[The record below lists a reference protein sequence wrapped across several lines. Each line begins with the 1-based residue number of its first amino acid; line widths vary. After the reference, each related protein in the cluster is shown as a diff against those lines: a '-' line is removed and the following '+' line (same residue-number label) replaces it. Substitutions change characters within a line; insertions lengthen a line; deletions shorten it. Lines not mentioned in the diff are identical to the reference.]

1 MKAWVSRSE
10 GKSCPVCRVPI
21 NASQLQRFSIDNNKP
36 GEQHAPP
43 KILEG
48 NEIMP
53 RSRREIQYSYI
64 DAQTL
69 QDIQAID
76 LLGSYGSKIE
86 TLVKHLLY
94 LNITDPGAKSIV
106 FSAWADSLLST
117 FLLSSSAYTRTDTES
132 NL

>member
-36 GEQHAPP
+36 GEQHALAPP

-117 FLLSSSAYTRTDTES
+117 PFLIEFARLHK
-132 NL
+132 N

>member
-36 GEQHAPP
+36 GEQHAQPPP

-117 FLLSSSAYTRTDTES
+117 SFLIEFARIHES
-132 NL
+132 WH